1 MIGNTGRCK
10 DSPVEGVGPFAEG
23 DDGRPTGTRG
33 VVRSTQGGLGTIC
46 GGIDLIRKGNLVDTK
61 LHVESVVRLHRK

>member
-1 MIGNTGRCK
+1 M
-10 DSPVEGVGPFAEG
+10 EGVGPFAEG

-33 VVRSTQGGLGTIC
+33 VVRSTHGRLGTIC

-61 LHVESVVRLHRK
+61 LHVESVVR